1 MNKKI
6 SPLLETDPESI
17 GGWKLIGRLG
27 QGGYGTIFLA
37 SKDKVN
43 VALKMISKEWLS
55 DIDAVGQLH
64 FGNEARI
71 LKELDHPNIAK
82 IIDQNLK
89 TNMPFIAIEYLEGQ
103 TLERKIEDFGPLSE
117 QEWFEY
123 SKLLLSA
130 IEYCH
135 SKSIIHK
142 DISPANIIITDSGPK
157 LIDFGNS
164 FLQGSARL
172 TQEGVV
178 NGTPG
183 FMSPEHYEGND
194 LSPEMD
200 LFSIACVLAYA
211 GTGKPAFTAQTKQ
224 EYRNRTKYE
233 APDLSGLTSNQIE
246 ILTPL
251 FYKNPKN
258 RPSINEILKATDQLL
273 QDQRL
278 NSYENYL
285 KDFSKKIVA
294 SPTRNDLPKKK
305 LKILTQILVLALI
318 MPVGLILLLQ
328 SFGDSKNFSPA
339 LSDAQLI
346 DLSVCKDFALIGENE
361 SAIVRCRE
369 LAELG
374 NASAQHSLG
383 VSLQK
388 LGDLEEAKLWLAK
401 AANQQLPEALIAMSY
416 IEIEQKNYSQALVWA
431 QKSADLGELDGINAV
446 GISYGYLKQY
456 DSAVEWYKKSWELG
470 DVLGAM
476 NLGYH
481 YRFDDYNKDE
491 AGKWLKIAAENTSEL
506 FKGDT
511 AFEYAEFLRIEIKN
525 KSESCEWYKKSA
537 DAKYKEDDKDGIK
550 AFEKFCSEKQVLPN
564 PIKTALLSSDKL
576 TVSPPIDSNV
586 KISSIFG
593 RVFKDSEMV
602 WKIILSNSSSQPVP
616 PINGIEV
623 RIVGYE
629 DAGWFGLPYKLK
641 KDPQFDSV
649 YAAVDD
655 LFLSVL
661 FKRSVC
667 PEFRAVREENGKL
680 VNIWTKGLPECSNDY
695 LP

>member
-1 MNKKI
+1 
-6 SPLLETDPESI
+6 
-17 GGWKLIGRLG
+17 
-27 QGGYGTIFLA
+27 
-37 SKDKVN
+37 
-43 VALKMISKEWLS
+43 
-55 DIDAVGQLH
+55 
-64 FGNEARI
+64 
-71 LKELDHPNIAK
+71 
-82 IIDQNLK
+82 
-89 TNMPFIAIEYLEGQ
+89 
-103 TLERKIEDFGPLSE
+103 
-117 QEWFEY
+117 
-123 SKLLLSA
+123 
-130 IEYCH
+130 
-135 SKSIIHK
+135 
-142 DISPANIIITDSGPK
+142 
-157 LIDFGNS
+157 
-164 FLQGSARL
+164 
-172 TQEGVV
+172 
-178 NGTPG
+178 
-183 FMSPEHYEGND
+183 
-194 LSPEMD
+194 MD
-200 LFSIACVLAYA
+200 LFSLASVFTFA
-211 GTGKPAFTAQTKQ
+211 GTGHGPFSSKSKT
-224 EYRNRTKYE
+224 EYSNKTKYE

-273 QDQRL
+273 QDQSL

-294 SPTRNDLPKKK
+294 VPIKNDLPKKK
-305 LKILTQILVLALI
+305 LRILTQFLVLALL

-328 SFGDSKNFSPA
+328 SFGDSENFSPA

-346 DLSVCKDFALIGENE
+346 DLSVCKDFALIGESE
-361 SAIVRCRE
+361 SAIIRCRE

-374 NASAQHSLG
+374 NASAQYSLG

-388 LGDLEEAKLWLAK
+388 LGDIEQAKSWLVK

-416 IEIEQKNYSQALVWA
+416 LEIEQKNYSQALVWA

-470 DVLGAM
+470 DVLGAI

-511 AFEYAEFLRIEIKN
+511 AFEYAEFLRIEMKN

-550 AFEKFCSEKQVLPN
+550 SFEKFCSEKQALPN
-564 PIKTALLSSDKL
+564 PIKSALLSSDKL

-602 WKIILSNSSSQPVP
+602 WRIILSNSSSQPVP

-641 KDPQFDSV
+641 KDPQFESV

-667 PEFRAVREENGKL
+667 PEFRAVRQENGKL